1 MTRFIFIG
9 LLFSMFV
16 AACGPLAAS
25 TPEMPQATPTAP
37 TGEWTLLMTHSGG
50 IMGLRRTVEITNAGQ
65 MTVTDERADKT
76 VSTQLSKDELVQLQK
91 LVSEASYTAPKTP
104 MGCADCFIYEVTIQR
119 GAGKPF
125 TATVD
130 DTSIEASGMS
140 PLVTF
145 VRTLMEKALKS

>member
-1 MTRFIFIG
+1 MTRLIFIG
-9 LLFSMFV
+9 LLFSMLV
-16 AACGPLAAS
+16 AACRPLAAS
-25 TPEMPQATPTAP
+25 TPEMPQATPTPP
-37 TGEWTLLMTHSGG
+37 TGDWTLLMTHSGG
-50 IMGLRRTVEITNAGQ
+50 IMGLRRTAEITSAGL
-65 MTVTDERADKT
+65 MTVTDERAGKR
-76 VSTQLSKDELVQLQK
+76 VSTQLSKDELAQLQK

-125 TATVD
+125 TVTVD